1 MGKKL
6 TKLVTALFV
15 LLTAAGSLLAGGQAV
30 FAATKPATGTLTI
43 HKYLGA
49 ELNQGTYPADGTE
62 ITDVPDTVKP
72 VKDVVFDVY
81 KVGTPVTPNT
91 GENWTKGPDQVPGN
105 YNPGSQ
111 QTVVWNYQLI
121 SVNGTDYLE
130 VTSVE
135 SPAKVHRYNLT
146 ALPEQDR
153 TNTNGVIEVNDGTG
167 TDLNGDYFVVEN
179 LTKSYADS
187 ATVPTV
193 DNGATKV
200 AITKPA
206 APFIVS
212 VPMTNRA
219 GDDWIEDVH
228 VYPKNQETDI
238 TKEPQKPTLDVGE
251 SVTWEIAVELP
262 EDIIDYKRM
271 EIKDTLDE
279 ALNYTPNSVKVYQA
293 EKSGNKWVKVSP
305 ESVLNST
312 NYIVTYAD
320 PTLTVSLSHDGIP
333 AGATDGFAAVAGWEG
348 LIIEFDTSVN
358 ETAIT
363 DGRYLPGLIPNTA
376 TVEFTN
382 QHGQDSEKPSNDT
395 KVTTGTIEIIKV
407 DQDKKNLVG
416 AKFQI
421 AASEEDA
428 KAGKFLKK
436 DTDGNILHPGTETG
450 GGDSQAYTNANKWEE
465 VSTLTGTSPNQK
477 ATATFAGLKSHDDTA
492 PHAPK
497 SYWIVET
504 EAPDGFNL
512 PDGPIEV
519 TFAAYDKDDVASYIK
534 KEFTV
539 ENRKG
544 FKLPNTGGM
553 GLVMTIVAGII
564 LIGGAVLLLMPKK
577 RRS

>member
-228 VYPKNQETDI
+228 VYPKNQENDI

-262 EDIIDYKRM
+262 GDIKDYKRM
-271 EIKDTLDE
+271 EITDTLDD
-279 ALNYTPNSVKVYQA
+279 ALDYTANSVKVYRA
-293 EKSGNKWVKVSP
+293 EKSANNKWVKVTP
-305 ESVLNST
+305 EDQLVSTAYTVDYTNS
-312 NYIVTYAD
+312 
-320 PTLTVSLSHDGIP
+320 TLTVSLNH
-333 AGATDGFAAVAGWEG
+333 AGTGTTDGFAAVDGWAG

-358 ETAIT
+358 EAAIT

-382 QHGQDSEKPSNDT
+382 QHDQDSEKPSNDT

-407 DQDKKNLVG
+407 DQDDEPLAG

-421 AASEEDA
+421 AATKKDAED
-428 KAGKFLKK
+428 GNFLKK
-436 DTDGNILHPGTETG
+436 DSEGNIVHPG
-450 GGDSQAYTNANKWEE
+450 DADYANLPAWE
-465 VSTLTGTSPNQK
+465 VTSALISGE
-477 ATATFAGLKSHDDTA
+477 ATATFAGLKSHNDAA

-577 RRS
+577 RHS